1 MKISSKTH
9 PNHFYDA
16 SDQLWRAKCAV
27 VWFNVNPCDSE
38 DVLYSGVCICSPPP
52 CSKDPHFGKKL
63 FLPLKEGP
71 CRAQHYL
78 PSFPLSPP
86 WATDQR
92 GLWWV
97 GLSSRVCKTLQ
108 EKLNISAELIQCW
121 ALSWYTIKPP
131 QNQLLNLPLL
141 QAQGKPSTLR
151 LFFLFQGCSK
161 IKINPVKGNQ
171 NSFSRQKF

>member
-1 MKISSKTH
+1 MMPLISWEGLNVQCPGLMCTPVRVRPCCTQGFTLALHRPAQKI
-9 PNHFYDA
+9 
-16 SDQLWRAKCAV
+16 L
-27 VWFNVNPCDSE
+27 
-38 DVLYSGVCICSPPP
+38 I
-52 CSKDPHFGKKL
+52 FGKKL

-71 CRAQHYL
+71 CRVQHYL

-108 EKLNISAELIQCW
+108 EKLDISAELIQCW
-121 ALSWYTIKPP
+121 ALSWYTTKPP
-131 QNQLLNLPLL
+131 RNQLLHLPLL

-161 IKINPVKGNQ
+161 IKLNPAKGSQ
-171 NSFSRQKF
+171 NSFSKQKF